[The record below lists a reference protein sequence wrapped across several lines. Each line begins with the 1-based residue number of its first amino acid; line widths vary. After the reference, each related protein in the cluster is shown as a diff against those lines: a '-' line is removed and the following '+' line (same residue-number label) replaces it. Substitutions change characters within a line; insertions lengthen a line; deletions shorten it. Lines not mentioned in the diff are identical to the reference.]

1 MLIGIILMMKSKP
14 WNFFCI
20 VGLGEHAKKNLIP
33 SLLENNQI
41 ILGIVT
47 SKETTNFPSI
57 KKFKSLDKAIKE
69 LPKKTMFIIASPPSA
84 HERQIKKIL
93 NSERD
98 VFVEKPAFV
107 KKSHIENIKLICE
120 KKILFCLKGLCIN
133 IRTCIK
139 SFLIIGTQILKILN
153 S

>member
-1 MLIGIILMMKSKP
+1 MLIGIILKMKSKP

-57 KKFKSLDKAIKE
+57 KKFKSLNKAIKE

-98 VFVEKPAFV
+98 V
-107 KKSHIENIKLICE
+107 I
-120 KKILFCLKGLCIN
+120 
-133 IRTCIK
+133 
-139 SFLIIGTQILKILN
+139 
-153 S
+153 